1 MTNTRTAPLWLTL
14 YALLFLA
21 FLYVP
26 VFLLPL
32 FSLNDSKIIAFP
44 LQGLTV
50 QWYRDLASS
59 PQLLIAL
66 GNSLKVALVVSTLAT
81 ALGTLGAWAVSRYR
95 FAGKKAVVGFV
106 MLPIVAPLIVLAVAL
121 FTMIMASGLRLS
133 LLTVGFG
140 HLIVCL
146 PFAFSV
152 MLSRLE
158 GFDLALVR
166 ASRDLGEGALGTF
179 LRVVLP
185 LSTPGI
191 VSSLLLCFTISF
203 DEFVVSFFLASTE
216 ATLPVYIWSQLRFPE
231 RLPSV
236 LALGSLI
243 LVFSAVLVGT
253 GEWMRRKRQV

>member
-1 MTNTRTAPLWLTL
+1 MNVAVRAPVWLRS
-14 YALLFLA
+14 YALLLLV

-32 FSLNDSKIIAFP
+32 FSFNNSKIIAFP
-44 LQGLTV
+44 LQGLTF
-50 QWYRDLASS
+50 QWYRDLAES
-59 PQLLIAL
+59 PQLLTAL
-66 GNSLKVALVVSTLAT
+66 GNSVRVAVVVSILAT
-81 ALGTLGAWAVSRYR
+81 ALGTLGAWAITRYR
-95 FAGKKAVVGFV
+95 FRGKQAVTGLI

-121 FTMIMASGLRLS
+121 FTMIMASGLKLS
-133 LLTVGFG
+133 LLTIGFG

-158 GFDLALVR
+158 GFDLSLVR
-166 ASRDLGEGALGTF
+166 ASRDLGEGAFGTF
-179 LRVVLP
+179 LRIVLP
-185 LSTPGI
+185 LSMPGV

-203 DEFVVSFFLASTE
+203 DEFVVSFFLASSD
-216 ATLPVYIWSQLRFPE
+216 ATLPIYIWSQLRFPD

-243 LVFSAVLVGT
+243 LIFSVIMVGA
-253 GEWMRRKRQV
+253 GEWLRRRKQV

>member
-1 MTNTRTAPLWLTL
+1 MNPGGKAPLWLTF

-32 FSLNDSKIIAFP
+32 FSLNDSKIIVFP

-50 QWYRDLASS
+50 QWYRDLATS

-66 GNSLKVALVVSTLAT
+66 GNSIKVAVVVSALAT
-81 ALGTLGAWAVSRYR
+81 ALGMLGAWAVTRYR
-95 FAGKKAVVGFV
+95 FPGRKAAAGFI

-121 FTMIMASGLRLS
+121 FTMIMASGLKLS
-133 LLTVGFG
+133 LVTVGFG
-140 HLIVCL
+140 HLIVCM

-158 GFDLALVR
+158 GFDLTFVR
-166 ASRDLGEGALGTF
+166 ASRDLGESAFGTF

-185 LSTPGI
+185 LSMPGVI
-191 VSSLLLCFTISF
+191 SSLLLCFTISF
-203 DEFVVSFFLASTE
+203 DEFVVSFFLASSD
-216 ATLPVYIWSQLRFPE
+216 ATLPVYIWSQLRFPD

-243 LVFSAVLVGT
+243 LIFSVITVGA
-253 GEWMRRKRQV
+253 GEWVRRRRQV

>member
-1 MTNTRTAPLWLTL
+1 MSSSRKAPLWLTV
-14 YALLFLA
+14 YSVLFLG

-26 VFLLPL
+26 VFLLPV

-44 LQGLTV
+44 LRGLTFD
-50 QWYRDLASS
+50 WYRDLASS

-66 GNSLKVALVVSTLAT
+66 ANSIKIALTVSVLAT
-81 ALGTLGAWAVSRYR
+81 CLGTVGAWAVTRYR
-95 FAGKKAVVGFV
+95 FAGKKLAVGFI

-121 FTMIMASGLRLS
+121 FTMFMAAGVRLS

-140 HLIVCL
+140 RLIVCV
-146 PFAFSV
+146 PFSFSV

-158 GFDLALVR
+158 GFDPDLVR
-166 ASRDLGEGALGTF
+166 ASRDLGEGVLATF

-185 LSTPGI
+185 LSMPGI
-191 VSSLLLCFTISF
+191 ISSLLLCFTISF
-203 DEFVVSFFLASTE
+203 DEFVVSFFLASSD

-243 LVFSAVLVGT
+243 LIFSILLVGA
-253 GEWMRRKRQV
+253 GEWFRRSRQP